1 MKAIGIFFLFFLI
14 LVSCNQANKAD
25 IHGTWTSLDIIDNT
39 GLDIKDRIEFNKDG
53 TYISAMISKKD
64 SILSQT
70 NGVYSIENGNQ
81 TLKIITNGMTFNHTI
96 ISIKKDILKLKN
108 IDGQLMRME
117 RIE

>member
-39 GLDIKDRIEFNKDG
+39 GLDIKDRIEFNTDG
-53 TYISAMISKKD
+53 TYRLVLISKKD

-70 NGVYSIENGNQ
+70 IGTYSIENGSQ
-81 TLKIITNGMTFNHTI
+81 TIKITTNGMTSNHTI
-96 ISIKKDILKLKN
+96 LSIEKDILKLKN